1 MEQLIISIGREFGTA
16 GHEIA
21 EKLAEHYG
29 LPLYDHNLLDK
40 IAQERNVDSRKLKE
54 FDEKNTL
61 ALYRT
66 VKGMS
71 SSPADNVAM
80 MQFDYLREKAESGE
94 SFVVV
99 GRCSEEILRD
109 YQGLISI
116 FINGD
121 IECKAARVMQKYG
134 LADAEAREYIKRM
147 DRKRRYYHN
156 SYCDSKWGD
165 SRNYELT
172 INSSKL
178 GIENSVKMLI
188 WYIDTRRTM
197 K

>member
-1 MEQLIISIGREFGTA
+1 MKQLIISIGREFGTA

-29 LPLYDHNLLDK
+29 LPLYDQNLLDK
-40 IAQERNVDSRKLKE
+40 IAEERNVDSGKLKE
-54 FDEKNTL
+54 YDEKSTL

-71 SSPADNVAM
+71 SSPSDNVAR
-80 MQFDYLREKAESGE
+80 MQFEYLKEKADAGE

-109 YQGLISI
+109 YPCMISV
-116 FINGD
+116 FVNGD
-121 IECKAARVMQKYG
+121 LDCKVKRICSKYG
-134 LADAEAREYIKRM
+134 LSEEDAKDYIRRM
-147 DRKRRYYHN
+147 DRKRKYYHN
-156 SYCDSKWGD
+156 THCDSKWGD

-172 INSSKL
+172 INSSRL
-178 GIENSVKMLI
+178 GIENSVKLLI
-188 WYIDTRRTM
+188 WYVDTRRA
-197 K
+197 